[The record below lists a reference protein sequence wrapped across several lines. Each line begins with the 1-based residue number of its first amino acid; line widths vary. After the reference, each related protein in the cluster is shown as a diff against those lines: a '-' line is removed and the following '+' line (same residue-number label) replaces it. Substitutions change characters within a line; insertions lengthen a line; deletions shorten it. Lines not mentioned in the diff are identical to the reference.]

1 MINKGSSKSEANET
15 TSPSSAGQGCSTVVS
30 KNHPLKHYVWGTA
43 CDGWNLVENNSLSVK
58 QERMPAGTSEE
69 LHYHQYA
76 QQFFFILKGRAQ
88 FQIEDSTIVINTGEG
103 LHIEAGKKHRIL
115 NTNHEDLEF
124 ILCSQPSTL
133 NDRINC
139 G

>member
-1 MINKGSSKSEANET
+1 MINKNSSKSEVSEKT
-15 TSPSSAGQGCSTVVS
+15 PLPSAGQGSTTVVS
-30 KNHPLKHYVWGTA
+30 KDKPLKHYVWGAA
-43 CDGWNLVENNSLSVK
+43 CDGWNLVDNSALSVK
-58 QERMPAGTSEE
+58 QEKMPAGTSEE

-88 FQIEDSTIVINTGEG
+88 FQIEDSTIEINTGEG

-115 NTNHEDLEF
+115 NTSQEDLEI

>member
-1 MINKGSSKSEANET
+1 MK
-15 TSPSSAGQGCSTVVS
+15 PVS
-30 KNHPLKHYVWGTA
+30 QNHPLKHYIWGQA
-43 CDGWNLVENNSLSVK
+43 CEGWNLVDDSSLSVK

-69 LHYHQYA
+69 MHFHRHA

-88 FQIEDSTIVINTGEG
+88 FQVEDATIDLNTGEG

-115 NTNHEDLEF
+115 NPGNENLEF
-124 ILCSQPSTL
+124 ILCSQPSTI